1 MPNIYD
7 LRTNEIRGGDGYF
20 NVTPSGTVNNAL
32 TDALDSSYV
41 RKISNTLGFGL
52 TMRVKDPATVT
63 GGTAIPIAGHY
74 ITSIQTLS
82 RQSQGATGNTTIST
96 GVETGGV
103 GGTLE
108 VLGGQSVSVI
118 SGTLTGPPATLTT
131 VTSASRAAT
140 GIITVTTAA
149 AHFLSV
155 GTLIMIQGSST
166 GTPTG
171 FVNGSYRVLTV
182 GSSTTFTAQDVSA
195 YSGFTASTVN
205 ATNGNLSL
213 GQNASAPAVAPSS
226 LSATTGTA
234 AQDIVNN
241 LIWWV
246 SDSTSTTLA
255 DRAYYY
261 EAWMRVVTAALPT
274 VTVNGIDGDTSAPY
288 SVTTTSRPTVTW
300 THAQADGYTQ
310 GSYRVK
316 VFTSAKANPD
326 TATDAVWDSGTVN
339 SATGSAQI
347 TTDLVNGSTY
357 FVYVKTRTY
366 TSTTNDDGWSL
377 WGSGTAASGISFT
390 VALPAPTAPI
400 ISLTWGA
407 TQQRVRAVLTG
418 KAVTAPMTAQTFDL
432 QRSDD
437 GGVTWY
443 FVRGGMSQTP
453 DGSFQVTDDDFEM
466 KRGTTVRYR
475 ARSVATGAG
484 NTIASA
490 WNGYNLWDFEAN
502 TTGWTA
508 GTNTTVSQSATQ
520 AYAGGFSMRLAP
532 TAAGTVSATAG
543 SLTATP
549 VVVGGSYTAS
559 AWLRSTSASRTATLS
574 LVWYTAANALISTS
588 AGTGTTITTSGF
600 TQVSVVATAPATA
613 AYAVVSVSIAATGS
627 AADFQYVDNVE
638 FAATT
643 ATVVVP
649 ALTNWVFRSLGTSG
663 ELNIVK
669 DVKVLADLDLEQT
682 EDVGVFSPLGRSAKV
697 VVHGTIRGDDG
708 TYNILCPDQATF
720 DSLLAV
726 VNGRAL
732 VLVADPF
739 GEQKYVQ
746 VISRNYRKTG
756 AAASPRYYVTL
767 GYVEAESGLTAG

>member
-7 LRTNEIRGGDGYF
+7 LRTSDVRSGDGYF
-20 NVTPSGTVNNAL
+20 TVTPSGTINTVL

-41 RKISNTLGFGL
+41 RKISSTLGFGL
-52 TMRVKDPATVT
+52 TMRVKDPSTVT
-63 GGTAIPIAGHY
+63 GGTALPIAGHY
-74 ITSIQTLS
+74 ITQIQALG
-82 RQSQGATGNTTIST
+82 RQSQGATGSTTITT
-96 GVETGGV
+96 GIEKGGV
-103 GGTLE
+103 GGTLD
-108 VLGGQSVSVI
+108 VLGSSTTTI
-118 SGTLTGPPATLTT
+118 TGTLTGPPVTVAT
-131 VTSASRAAT
+131 VTSASKAAT

-149 AHFLSV
+149 SHFLSV
-155 GTLIMIQGSST
+155 GNLIVIQSSST
-166 GTPTG
+166 GTPAN
-171 FVNGSYRVLTV
+171 FLNGSYRVLTV
-182 GSSTTFTAQDVSA
+182 GSGTTFTAQDISA

-205 ATNGNLSL
+205 ATNGNISL
-213 GQNASAPAVAPSS
+213 GQNAAAPAVTSGS
-226 LSATTGTA
+226 LTATTGTA

-255 DRAYYY
+255 DRAFYY
-261 EAWMRVVTAALPT
+261 EAFMRVVTAALPT

-310 GSYRVK
+310 ASYRVK
-316 VFTSAKANPD
+316 VFTAAQTNPD
-326 TATDAVWDSGTVN
+326 TATAVWDSGTVN

-347 TTDLVNGSTY
+347 TSDLVNGTTY

-366 TSTTNDDGWSL
+366 TSTANDDGWSL

-400 ISLTWGA
+400 ISLAWGA

-418 KAVTAPMTAQTFDL
+418 KAVTAPMTEQTFDL

-453 DGSFQVTDDDFEM
+453 DGSFQETIDDFEM
-466 KRGTTVRYR
+466 KRNTTVRYR
-475 ARSVATGAG
+475 ARAVATGAG
-484 NTIASA
+484 NTVASA
-490 WNGYNLWDFEAN
+490 WNGYTLWDFEAN

-508 GTNTTVSQSATQ
+508 GTNTTLVQ
-520 AYAGGFSMRLAP
+520 ALFPYAGTYSMRLTP

-543 SLTATP
+543 SLTTTP

-559 AWLRSTSASRTATLS
+559 AWLRSTTASRTATVS
-574 LVWYTAANALISTS
+574 LVWYTSGGALISTS
-588 AGTGTTITTSGF
+588 AGTGTTITTTGW
-600 TQVSVVATAPATA
+600 TQVSVTATAPATA
-613 AYAVVSVSIAATGS
+613 AYAIVSVSVASTGS
-627 AADFQYVDNVE
+627 ASDFQYVDNVE

-643 ATVVVP
+643 QAVSVP

-663 ELNIVK
+663 ELNIAK

-682 EDVGVFSPLGRSAKV
+682 EDVGVFSPLGRSAKI
-697 VVHGTIRGDDG
+697 VVHGTIRGEDG
-708 TYNILCPDQATF
+708 TYNILCPDQAAF
-720 DSLLAV
+720 DSLIAV

-746 VISRNYRKTG
+746 VISRNFRKTG